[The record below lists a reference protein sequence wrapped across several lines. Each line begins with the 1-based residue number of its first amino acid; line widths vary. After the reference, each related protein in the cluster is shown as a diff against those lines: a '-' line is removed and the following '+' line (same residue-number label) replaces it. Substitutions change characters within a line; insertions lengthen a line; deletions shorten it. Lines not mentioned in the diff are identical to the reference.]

1 MSEIDTEK
9 IEDTD
14 ACEVSCETASDN
26 PSKESAEELEK
37 RVKKELLRE
46 VLLAC
51 AGVVLGTAVMLGI
64 MILCMSFKW
73 SLVWGSLLG
82 MTIAVLYWLLLYMSQ
97 TTVVKIPYIGR
108 MVILFGLVIVGLKFD
123 CFYNWAVLIPLAF
136 TKPLAYIFLF
146 IESRK
151 N

>member
-9 IEDTD
+9 NDGTDTCDILPD
-14 ACEVSCETASDN
+14 AVSDN
-26 PSKESAEELEK
+26 TSKESAEELEK
-37 RVKKELLRE
+37 RVKKELFRE
-46 VLLAC
+46 VLIAC

-82 MTIAVLYWLLLYMSQ
+82 MTISVLYWLLLYMSQ
-97 TTVVKIPYIGR
+97 ATIIKIPYIGR